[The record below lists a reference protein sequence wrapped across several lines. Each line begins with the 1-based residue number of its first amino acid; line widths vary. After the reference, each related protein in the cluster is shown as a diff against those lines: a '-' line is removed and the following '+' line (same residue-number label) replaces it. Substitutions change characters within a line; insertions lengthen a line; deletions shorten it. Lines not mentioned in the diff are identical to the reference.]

1 MHKKLSNTPRATP
14 TLGRL
19 PHRLHR
25 QAHPATLSRQT
36 LRDLVAEMID

>member
-1 MHKKLSNTPRATP
+1 MHKKFYNVRPAAL
-14 TLGRL
+14 TLGPL
-19 PHRLHR
+19 PQRLHR